1 MWARLFFCFVE
12 MHKGET
18 SRGDTAIVD
27 ASRKPEA
34 EAEREPEAGSRKPTE
49 AGSRKPEAEDIIVR
63 ICPPPRINAYSSN
76 FPVKP

>member
-34 EAEREPEAGSRKPTE
+34 EAEREPEAGSRKP
-49 AGSRKPEAEDIIVR
+49 EAEDIIVR